1 MNDAGTVNDQVVDS
15 VNSITTLISAQ
26 SPAHAFAML
35 DSVMVETL
43 GMAMYNAVNRQQNA
57 GMVNS
62 AAVTAACAR
71 MLNAQAP
78 YTPPPPPPVPTPPVV
93 NPLPGPTPA
102 PSNEAVVKT
111 AFSQGTAAI
120 AALQAEATSTV
131 AQEAQAGL
139 KDLAQQA
146 AATPTPTPTPP
157 PSPVSATA
165 AAPAPGSATAPASPP
180 PSPSATAPDSADAP
194 ASTTAAVNPASAPT
208 TPATPAAPVVASATA
223 SATAIALAV
232 APAPATPPDPAA
244 PSQ

>member
-15 VNSITTLISAQ
+15 VNSITTLISGQ

-102 PSNEAVVKT
+102 PSNDAVVKT

-120 AALQAEATSTV
+120 TTLQGVAEATSTV
-131 AQEAQAGL
+131 AQEAQADL
-139 KDLAQQA
+139 KSLAQQA
-146 AATPTPTPTPP
+146 ATTPTPTPTPP
-157 PSPVSATA
+157 PVSA
-165 AAPAPGSATAPASPP
+165 
-180 PSPSATAPDSADAP
+180 
-194 ASTTAAVNPASAPT
+194 AVVT
-208 TPATPAAPVVASATA
+208 
-223 SATAIALAV
+223 
-232 APAPATPPDPAA
+232 PAPATPPDPAA